1 MVFRNKMWRDKMQRT
16 IQLDISTDI
25 FDKVMFWLENLPK
38 NKVRLKETKEV
49 VISSNDEY
57 FSSKIDRYIF
67 ALTELDGTNRQKI
80 LGITP
85 LHYRNKELAHKWK
98 KEIVLLLHPDKCS
111 HPKVKEAWAIMNDIY
126 SEMVSE

>member
-1 MVFRNKMWRDKMQRT
+1 MQRT
-16 IQLDISTDI
+16 IQLDISNDI

-38 NKVRLKETKEV
+38 SKVTLKNIFTN
-49 VISSNDEY
+49 SNDEY
-57 FSSKIDRYIF
+57 FTSKIDRYIF

-85 LHYRNKELAHKWK
+85 LHYKNSKLANTWK
-98 KEIVLLLHPDKCS
+98 KEIAFLLHPDKCS
-111 HPKVKEAWAIMNDIY
+111 HPKAKEAWAIMNDIY